1 MYDVTITAAVV
12 NWLNKLVN
20 QQEYLYQ
27 SCHIPNPKVLA
38 FFIRV
43 EHYLLFY
50 YSFMLKT
57 EI

>member
-27 SCHIPNPKVLA
+27 SCNIHDPKVLA

-43 EHYLLFY
+43 ECTLSSILLF
-50 YSFMLKT
+50 FHVKN
-57 EI
+57 

>member
-1 MYDVTITAAVV
+1 MYDVTVTAAVV

-27 SCHIPNPKVLA
+27 SCNIHDPKVLA

-43 EHYLLFY
+43 ECTLSSILLF
-50 YSFMLKT
+50 FHVKN
-57 EI
+57 